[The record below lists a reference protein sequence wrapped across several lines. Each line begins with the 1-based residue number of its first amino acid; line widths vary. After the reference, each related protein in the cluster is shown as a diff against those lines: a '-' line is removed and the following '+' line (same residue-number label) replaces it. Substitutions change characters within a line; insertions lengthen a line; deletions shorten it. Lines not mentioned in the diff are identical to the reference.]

1 MTELYKIKKGKRKM
15 KDPCEK
21 KASGGGAF
29 AHSGRLKKAF
39 AALLT
44 LILILS
50 CAAAP
55 SVAKYV
61 TEENAPFGEEEK
73 VDFTVNSVFVVN
85 TADELFAAIN
95 QGYTYVQLDK
105 QIENPLII
113 TQKAE
118 NLNNDLILDL
128 NGIEIQ
134 RNGYEPILNINEGV
148 RLTVVDSSDE
158 QTGGLYNPVG
168 SVFNINGG
176 TLTVVTGFFES
187 GPRYSEYYSYNNA
200 VLDNSAGSTTKRTL
214 VESTAQN
221 VNFYATNGS
230 TSVIEQ
236 APIIKS
242 YPTKTGGVT
251 YNHGNLYFDEAV
263 TRGGFTISADT
274 YCYYRT
280 SEDSALGATDTS
292 MADWHYSYY
301 VDADTYNY
309 VGADATADSD
319 VKVTIY
325 GYEKVIEQAS
335 EKTDTKDYYA
345 AIQMSSGS
353 LEVQNGSFHQY
364 FGVATTACVNAQGGS
379 ITVNHGSFSSR
390 IPNATLYSAGKVT
403 EKESDKAAFSGDYF
417 NNFKW
422 YSTGVG
428 LAKGGESYCILNGGS
443 ATVKIGSGKLYSSN
457 NSIISMQG
465 GELAITGGEFSKTLT
480 NGLKSGAEKA
490 ALAAVNMQ
498 SGTLSVTAS
507 DFNVVGD
514 GTYAIYSTV
523 AGSDSFSVKNTDFSV
538 KGEGV
543 TGIYSSNGTVHME
556 ADGSALISIEGKGGK
571 GIFVEN
577 GGSVVTE
584 NYNYTLDGDSSYGI
598 YSTSGAI
605 TMRGGRILLLDDGNC
620 YGIYAAS
627 DNRISIDVDGSV
639 IAIGCSLDVSGNPTF
654 NSSSKTGTVA
664 ASVGV
669 FLSSSNTESRLTL
682 NAIDVYSCE
691 LGIVSNGGAIYLD
704 GNGSVTTARAS
715 AIAIKN
721 GSVIFDKN
729 SDYTVTS
736 SNTTSTS
743 YQNSYAI
750 TLPVRSGTA
759 LADETYVN
767 TDGIYVSGGSF
778 KSYGNLN
785 VTHTGLRNK
794 TLSSGY
800 SYSSLVV
807 TSYAVRVYG
816 GDVVIEKG
824 TVTAKTGGGIY
835 AGKSSDGS
843 IKGSIV
849 LGSEA
854 LKDDTLSATTDR
866 QDIVRVYTEGNLVG
880 AMYESIGTYISNGWR
895 SYQSITGGHAVELDG
910 GNITIY
916 NGIYEAQFGNGIFV
930 NGSSSASEENGEINV
945 YNGLFYGYMNAVQNK
960 SAIDLSGKSG
970 PSAFYGL
977 KVVGGAVVKIYDGFF
992 DGGNGG
998 AFVTGVTEISSRTIQ
1013 KSKTAYV
1020 YIYKGSFGSS
1030 GGNLDAFNVYDDVKI
1045 VFGAYGKAELDSMY
1059 TDAKAISEAIKL
1071 NSTTTSIAVNAITD
1085 SSSST
1090 RHSDVY
1096 VYYGSYNGNMYLAPK
1111 MEAAYYT
1118 YNTSVGDGSGSYY
1131 TVYTGEVEG
1140 NQNNG
1145 TEVWFSGSFN

>member
-1 MTELYKIKKGKRKM
+1 M
-15 KDPCEK
+15 KDFCEK

-29 AHSGRLKKAF
+29 ARDGRLKKTF

-44 LILILS
+44 LILLLS
-50 CAAAP
+50 FVAAP

-61 TEENAPFGEEEK
+61 TEEKAPFGEEEQ
-73 VDFTVNSVFVVN
+73 VDFTVNSVFLVN

-105 QIENPLII
+105 EIENPLII

-148 RLTVVDSSDE
+148 RLTIVDSSEE

-187 GPRYSEYYSYNNA
+187 GPRYSEYYSYNNE
-200 VLDNSAGSTTKRTL
+200 VLDNSTGSNTKRTL
-214 VESTAQN
+214 VESAAQN

-230 TSVIEQ
+230 TSVIKNV
-236 APIIKS
+236 PIIKS

-251 YNHGNLYFDEAV
+251 YNHGNLYFDKAV
-263 TRGGFTISADT
+263 TLGDFTIRADT

-280 SEDSALGATDTS
+280 SEDSALGVTDTS
-292 MADWHYSYY
+292 MANWHYSYY
-301 VDADTYNY
+301 VAADTYNY
-309 VGADATADSD
+309 VGADKVSETD

-325 GYEKVIEQAS
+325 GYEDVIKQAS
-335 EKTDTKDYYA
+335 EKSDMKDYYA

-364 FGVATTACVNAQGGS
+364 FGVSTAACVNAQGGS
-379 ITVNHGSFSSR
+379 ITVNHGLFSSR
-390 IPNATLYSAGKVT
+390 VPNATVYSAGAVT
-403 EKESDKAAFSGDYF
+403 EKESDKDAFGTAYF
-417 NNFKW
+417 DNFNW
-422 YSTGVG
+422 DGG
-428 LAKGGESYCILNGGS
+428 LAKGGESCCILNGGS

-457 NSIISMQG
+457 NSVVSMHG
-465 GELAITGGEFSKTLT
+465 GELSITGGNFAKTLT
-480 NGLKSGAEKA
+480 NGLKTGADKA
-490 ALAAVNMQ
+490 ALAAVNMEN
-498 SGTLSVTAS
+498 GVLSVADS
-507 DFNVVGD
+507 KFNVVGD

-523 AGSDSFSVKNTDFSV
+523 SGSDSFTVKNTDFSV

-556 ADGSALISIEGKGGK
+556 ADGSALISIEGTGGK

-577 GGSVVTE
+577 GGSVVSKK
-584 NYNYTLDGDSSYGI
+584 YNYTLDGDSSYGI

-605 TMRGGRILLLDDGNC
+605 DMSGGRILLLSDAGC

-627 DNRISIDVDGSV
+627 DDKITIGIDGSV
-639 IAIGCSLDVSGNPTF
+639 IAIGCSLDGEDNPTF
-654 NSSSKTGTVA
+654 NSGDKTGTVA

-669 FLSSSNTESRLTL
+669 FLSSFNTESRLTL
-682 NAIDVYSCE
+682 RAIHVYSRE
-691 LGIVSNGGAIYLD
+691 LGIVSDGGAIELY
-704 GNGSVTTARAS
+704 GEGSVVTDKAS

-721 GSVIFDKN
+721 GGVIFDKD
-729 SDYTVTS
+729 SDYSVTS
-736 SNTTSTS
+736 KNTTDKDFK
-743 YQNSYAI
+743 NSYEI
-750 TLPVRSGTA
+750 TLPTRNGTDFTNEIYA
-759 LADETYVN
+759 N

-778 KSYGNLN
+778 KSHGNLN
-785 VTHTGLRNK
+785 VTHTGLSNK

-824 TVTAKTGGGIY
+824 TVTAVVGGGIY
-835 AGKSSDGS
+835 AGKSTDGS

-854 LKDDTLSATTDR
+854 QKDDTLSAKTDR
-866 QDIVRVYTEGNLVG
+866 QDIVRVYTEGKLVG
-880 AMYESIGTYISNGWR
+880 DMYESIGTYIGDGWR
-895 SYQSITGGHAVELDG
+895 SHQSITGGHAVELDG

-930 NGSSSASEENGEINV
+930 NGSDSASEENGEINV
-945 YNGLFYGYMNAVQNK
+945 YNGLFYGYMNAVRNN

-1020 YIYKGSFGSS
+1020 YIYKGTFGSS
-1030 GGNLDAFNVYDDVKI
+1030 DGNLDAFNVYDDVKI
-1045 VFGAYGKAELDSMY
+1045 VFGAYGKAELDNMY
-1059 TDAKAISEAIKL
+1059 TDAKAVSEAIKL
-1071 NSTTTSIAVNAITD
+1071 NSTETSIAVNAITY
-1085 SSSST
+1085 SSYSK
-1090 RHSDVY
+1090 HSDVY
-1096 VYYGSYNGNMYLAPK
+1096 VYYGSYNGKMYIDPNMDAT
-1111 MEAAYYT
+1111 YYT
-1118 YNTSVGDGSGSYY
+1118 YNTSVGDGSGNY
-1131 TVYTGEVEG
+1131 TVCTGDVKG

-1145 TEVWFSGSFN
+1145 TAVWFSGSFN